1 MKDTTINKG
10 VPPTAMPDK
19 VGRNFFWLVW
29 SGIISIANSILL
41 WIFLAQTRDVAEVG
55 KFTIVMALYAMFV
68 SICSFGLMPFIV
80 SEISRRREHD
90 AKTIAGFISSAS
102 VLLTIAGLV
111 CAVLMTI
118 SGVWTSGSPLVQL
131 STLILSIAMIPTG
144 LIAVGEATSIALG
157 RTRLIAFV
165 TTLENILR
173 TIIPIGLIWFGYDI
187 SAVCASFVAVRFV
200 ALFIYLIAARE
211 QLSDFAFSR
220 DEFRL
225 LVKVAPTFAGTVIFA
240 AVNWQV
246 VIVLLGHYSTEIESA
261 KYGVASRFLIPVA
274 ILMASYSSVIQ
285 PGLAQFAQNGMHQ
298 AGSYLSKMAR
308 YPLVFATVAAILAPF
323 LSNRVLTFLFGV
335 NYSDAAPTLEILA
348 LSTVPFCM
356 VMVAA
361 RGLVATGS
369 QHIDLIANAL
379 GVIVCFSAGLI
390 LIPEYGAVGAAV
402 AQFLS
407 FLLMSLVEVGYLS
420 RKIAG
425 FNIWRV
431 ASVSSAGLLIAYIFK
446 WKE

>member
-1 MKDTTINKG
+1 MNDTTINNG
-10 VPPTAMPDK
+10 LSPTAIPGK

-41 WIFLAQTRDVAEVG
+41 WIYLAKMRDVSEVG
-55 KFTIVMALYAMFV
+55 KFTIVMALYAMFI

-80 SEISRRREHD
+80 SEISRRREQN
-90 AKTIAGFISSAS
+90 AETIAGFISSAS
-102 VLLTIAGLV
+102 VLLTIIGLI
-111 CAVLMTI
+111 CAILMTI
-118 SGVWTSGSPLVQL
+118 SGVWTSGSPLVQI

-173 TIIPIGLIWFGYDI
+173 TIIPISLIWFGYDI
-187 SAVCASFVAVRFV
+187 SVVCASFVAVRFV
-200 ALFIYLIAARE
+200 ALLIYLIAARD
-211 QLSDFAFSR
+211 QLSKFAFSR

-261 KYGVASRFLIPVA
+261 KYGVASRFLIPVS

-285 PGLAQFAQNGMHQ
+285 PQLALLAQAGMDQ
-298 AGSYLSKMAR
+298 VGSYLSKMVR
-308 YPLVFATVAAILAPF
+308 YPLVLATVVAILAPF
-323 LSNRVLTFLFGV
+323 LSDQVLTFSFGV
-335 NYSDAAPTLEILA
+335 NYAEADKTLEILA
-348 LSTVPFCM
+348 LSTVPFCI

-379 GVIVCFSAGLI
+379 GVIVCFSTGMI

-407 FLLMSLVEVGYLS
+407 FLLMALVEIGYLS
-420 RKIAG
+420 RRIAG
-425 FNIWRV
+425 FNFWRI
-431 ASVSSAGLLIAYIFK
+431 ASISSAGLLIASIFN